1 MPPDPST
8 PLGRALAR
16 ASTQHGLITAA
27 QCRDVN
33 LSRSAVHRLAAKGV
47 LTCEAPGV
55 YRVAG
60 VPRTW
65 HGRALCAVLA
75 AGPGAVVS
83 HRSAAFLWGL
93 EGFGAPGRVDIT
105 VPRHNRPALRPAVV
119 IHESRDLEL
128 ADARRRW
135 NVPVT
140 GPARTFLD
148 VAAVADDELTVLRA
162 LDEVRRLGH
171 ASWADLWSSLFRHA
185 RKGRPG
191 IGPARAALHARAGK
205 RVPDTEFARLFLRM
219 IDAAGLP
226 EPRSEVDVT
235 LAGHRYRI
243 DCAYPEC
250 LVAIELDGQG
260 HDEPVQIE
268 ADARREAHL
277 RSAGWIALRFTWRR
291 FSCEPDGVL
300 ADLRAVLSARGL
312 LPPP

>member
-1 MPPDPST
+1 ME
-8 PLGRALAR
+8 
-16 ASTQHGLITAA
+16 
-27 QCRDVN
+27 
-33 LSRSAVHRLAAKGV
+33 LSRYAVHRLAEKGV
-47 LTCEAPGV
+47 LTCEAPSV

-93 EGFGAPGRVDIT
+93 EGFASPGRIDIT
-105 VPRHNRPALRPAVV
+105 VPRHRRPAARRGVV
-119 IHESRDLEL
+119 VHESRDLDL
-128 ADARRRW
+128 ADPRLRW

-162 LDEVRRLGH
+162 LDEVRRLRH
-171 ASWADLWSSLFRHA
+171 ASWADVWSTLFQHA
-185 RKGRPG
+185 RKGGPG
-191 IGPARAALHARAGK
+191 IAPERAALHTRAGK
-205 RVPDTEFARLFLRM
+205 RGPDTEFARLFLRM

-235 LAGHRYRI
+235 VAGHRYRI
-243 DCAYPEC
+243 DCAYPEGR
-250 LVAIELDGQG
+250 VAIELDGQD

-268 ADARREAHL
+268 ADARRDAHL
-277 RSAGWIALRFTWRR
+277 GSVGWIALRFTWRR
-291 FSCEPDGVL
+291 FSREPDGVL
-300 ADLRAVLSARGL
+300 AEVRTALADRGL
-312 LPPP
+312 VR

>member
-1 MPPDPST
+1 MPPDPSS

-27 QCRDVN
+27 QCRDVG
-33 LSRSAVHRLAAKGV
+33 LSRHTVHRLAAKGV

-55 YRVAG
+55 YRFTG

-93 EGFGAPGRVDIT
+93 EGFVAPGRVDVT
-105 VPRHNRPALRPAVV
+105 VPRHRRPAPRRGVV
-119 IHESRDLEL
+119 VHESRDLEL
-128 ADARRRW
+128 ADPRRRW

-140 GPARTFLD
+140 GPGRTFLD

-171 ASWADLWSSLFRHA
+171 ASWADLWTSLFQHA
-185 RKGRPG
+185 RQGRPG
-191 IGPARAALHARAGK
+191 VVPARAALHERAGK

-226 EPRSEVDVT
+226 EPRSELDATV
-235 LAGHRYRI
+235 AGHRFRI

-260 HDEPVQIE
+260 HEEPVQIE
-268 ADARREAHL
+268 ADARRDAHL
-277 RSAGWIALRFTWRR
+277 RSAGWTTLRFTWRR
-291 FSCEPDGVL
+291 FSSEPDGVL
-300 ADLRAVLSARGL
+300 ADVRAALAARGV
-312 LPPP
+312 PQP